1 MIEPE
6 IQRLIR
12 DEIRRSMNAI
22 IMAECWAGEEKN
34 SQTVRNMYGCGDLT
48 TKFPVASPYGFASRA
63 PEKTLAVLGRLG
75 EHPASRIIL
84 SHHDIAKPDLLD
96 GEALLYNADGLQIR
110 LEKEKIKIG
119 GAEADEPLVLGNV
132 LLEFLDKL
140 MTLLATG
147 DFLLCGAP
155 GSPTAPNPA
164 KALDL
169 NNWKQTYLTTASS
182 NIVSQLSFS
191 QREKG

>member
-6 IQRLIR
+6 IRRLIHE
-12 DEIRRSMNAI
+12 EIKRSMNTI
-22 IMAECWAGEEKN
+22 IMAECGATEGKN
-34 SQTVRNMYGCGDLT
+34 NSTVRNMYGCGPLT
-48 TKFPVASPYGFASRA
+48 TKFPVASSYGFASRA
-63 PEKTLAVLGRLG
+63 PEQTLAVLGRLG

-84 SHHDIAKPDLLD
+84 SHYDVNKPELND
-96 GEALLYNADGLQIR
+96 GEAVLYNADGLQIR

-132 LLEFLDKL
+132 LVEFLDKL

>member
-22 IMAECWAGEEKN
+22 IMAECGADEEKN
-34 SQTVRNMYGCGDLT
+34 QQTVRNMYGCGSLT
-48 TKFPVASPYGFASRA
+48 DKYPVASPYGFASRA

-84 SHHDIAKPDLLD
+84 SHHDIAKPDMLE
-96 GEALLYNADGLQIR
+96 GEAVLYNAAGQQIR

-119 GAEADEPLVLGNV
+119 GASADEPLVLGKV
-132 LLEFLDKL
+132 LMEFLGKVID
-140 MTLLATG
+140 MMVTG

-169 NNWKQTYLTTASS
+169 NNWKQTYLTTAST
-182 NIVSQLSFS
+182 NIVSELSFT
-191 QREKG
+191 QRKKG